1 MGFGAL
7 RVINDDRIAAGRG
20 FGTHGHRDM
29 EIITYVLDGA
39 VARTAWAAARPSGRA
54 TCSA

>member
-7 RVINDDRIAAGRG
+7 RVTNDDLIAPARG

-29 EIITYVLDGA
+29 EIITHVLSGEIIVFDLP
-39 VARTAWAAARPSGRA
+39 AA
-54 TCSA
+54 